1 MTTYI
6 IRRLFEAIPVLLG
19 VSILVFL
26 FIHII
31 PGDPAITLLGE
42 RASEE
47 NVERIRE
54 QLGLNKPLFFNL
66 MGSTATLID
75 EESTN
80 LYEEPGSDVVTGEIA
95 PELVLTVL
103 AREEGWV
110 RLNAV
115 QEEELHGWVLDPEA
129 EVDDMGIVTFSQE
142 RLRAVDEP
150 VERGSRRL
158 GSYDSADYTVVGTG
172 EEEGWYEV
180 TWVREIDRQVG
191 WIPEE
196 QVDITINVLDSQY
209 FIYMR
214 GVLTGDLGNT
224 IQGNVPIA
232 RELRRRLPATIELS
246 IYALTIAIILGIPI
260 GVLSAVHRN
269 SIIDTASMTGAL
281 IGVSMPIF
289 WLGLVLIF
297 IFSIRLQ
304 ALPMLGRIDL
314 DIEWEFITGI
324 LTLDALLRGNWA
336 AFWDALKHLL
346 MPSLVLATIP
356 VSMIA
361 RITRS
366 SMLEVLGQ
374 DYVRTARA
382 KGLIE
387 QVVINKHA
395 LRNALLPVVTV
406 VGLQLGVLLS
416 GAVLTESVF
425 TWPGIG
431 RWVFDAI
438 LKREYPIIQSVTLIV
453 AFMFVGINLIVDV
466 SYGVL
471 NPRVRLQ

>member
-26 FIHII
+26 FIHMI

-54 QLGLNKPLFFNL
+54 RLGLNRPLFFNL
-66 MGSTATLID
+66 MGSTATLVD
-75 EESTN
+75 EENTN
-80 LYEEPGSDVVTGEIA
+80 LYEEPDSDVVTGEIT
-95 PELVLTVL
+95 PDLVLTVL

-110 RLNAV
+110 RLSAV
-115 QEEELHGWVLDPEA
+115 REEEFHGWVLDPEA
-129 EVDDMGIVTFSQE
+129 TVDNMGIVSFSQE
-142 RLRAVDEP
+142 RLRSFDEP
-150 VERGSRRL
+150 MERGSQRL
-158 GSYDSADYTVVGTG
+158 GSFEAATYTVIGTG

-180 TWVREIDRQVG
+180 TWIRELDRQAG

-196 QVDITINVLDSQY
+196 QAEITVNVLDSQY

-224 IQGNVPIA
+224 IQGNIPIA
-232 RELRRRLPATIELS
+232 NELRRRLPATIELS
-246 IYALTIAIILGIPI
+246 IYSLAIAVILGIPV
-260 GVLSAVHRN
+260 GVLSAVNRN
-269 SIIDTASMTGAL
+269 SLIDTASMTGAL

-289 WLGLVLIF
+289 WLGLLLIY
-297 IFSIRLQ
+297 IFSIRLRV
-304 ALPMLGRIDL
+304 LPMLGRIDL
-314 DIEWEFITGI
+314 NIEWEFITGI
-324 LTLDALLRGNWA
+324 LTLDALIRGNWV

-366 SMLEVLGQ
+366 SMLEVLGK

-382 KGLIE
+382 KGVIE

-431 RWVFDAI
+431 RWVFDSI
-438 LKREYPIIQSVTLIV
+438 MKREYPIIQSVTLIV
-453 AFMFVGINLIVDV
+453 AFIFVGINLLVDL
-466 SYGVL
+466 SYAVL
-471 NPRVRLQ
+471 NPRVRLS

>member
-6 IRRLFEAIPVLLG
+6 VRRFFEAIPVLLG

-31 PGDPAITLLGE
+31 PGDPAVALLGE
-42 RASEE
+42 RATQE

-54 QLGLNKPLFFNL
+54 QLGLNKPLFLNFR
-66 MGSTATLID
+66 GSTATLVGA
-75 EESTN
+75 ESAT
-80 LYEEPGSDVVTGEIA
+80 LYDEPGSDVVTGEITS
-95 PELVLTVL
+95 ENVLTVL
-103 AREEGWV
+103 DRRGGWV
-110 RLNAV
+110 RLSSV
-115 QEEELHGWVLDPEA
+115 EREENQGWVLDPEA
-129 EVDDMGIVTFSQE
+129 TVDDLGAVTFSQE
-142 RLRAVDEP
+142 RLRAFDEP

-158 GSYDSADYTVVGTG
+158 GSIEVAELTVIGTG
-172 EEEGWYEV
+172 EEPGWYQV
-180 TWVREIDRQVG
+180 TWIREISRQVG
-191 WIPEE
+191 WLPEDE
-196 QVDITINVLDSQY
+196 VDITVDILDSQY

-214 GVLTGDLGNT
+214 GVLSGDFGHT
-224 IQGNVPIA
+224 IQGNIPIA
-232 RELRRRLPATIELS
+232 NELRRRLPATIELS
-246 IYALTIAIILGIPI
+246 IYALAIAVILGIPI

-269 SIIDTASMTGAL
+269 SMIDTASMTGAL
-281 IGVSMPIF
+281 VGVSMPIF
-289 WLGLVLIF
+289 WLGLLFIY
-297 IFSIRLQ
+297 IFSIQLHVF
-304 ALPMLGRIDL
+304 PMMGRTEL
-314 DIEWEFITGI
+314 NTGMETITGI
-324 LTLDALLRGNWA
+324 VTLDAVLQRNWTVLLD
-336 AFWDALKHLL
+336 AFKHLI
-346 MPSLVLATIP
+346 MPSIVLATVP

-382 KGLIE
+382 KGVIE
-387 QVVINKHA
+387 RIVINKHA

-438 LKREYPIIQSVTLIV
+438 MKREYPIIQSVTLIV
-453 AFMFVGINLIVDV
+453 AFIFVGINLLVDL